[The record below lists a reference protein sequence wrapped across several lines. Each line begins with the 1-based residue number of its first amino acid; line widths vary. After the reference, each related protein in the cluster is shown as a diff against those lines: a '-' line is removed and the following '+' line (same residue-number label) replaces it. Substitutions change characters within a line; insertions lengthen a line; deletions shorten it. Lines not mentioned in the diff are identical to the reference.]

1 MDNFYLQATDGV
13 GLTPNRCRCD
23 TLNGVG
29 VTPNNIIIIYL
40 KDIYTLNAFNRGIK
54 MKAYKITFRN
64 YVVGTDAIERS
75 VTVKGW
81 IRKCVTL
88 HSLQRDKK
96 LIVSV
101 DKVDIQ

>member
-1 MDNFYLQATDGV
+1 
-13 GLTPNRCRCD
+13 
-23 TLNGVG
+23 
-29 VTPNNIIIIYL
+29 
-40 KDIYTLNAFNRGIK
+40 

-64 YVVGTDAIERS
+64 YVVGTDATERS

-101 DKVDIQ
+101 DKVDIK

>member
-1 MDNFYLQATDGV
+1 
-13 GLTPNRCRCD
+13 
-23 TLNGVG
+23 

-40 KDIYTLNAFNRGIK
+40 KEIYTLNACNRGIR

-88 HSLQRDKK
+88 RSLQRDKK

>member
-1 MDNFYLQATDGV
+1 
-13 GLTPNRCRCD
+13 
-23 TLNGVG
+23 
-29 VTPNNIIIIYL
+29 
-40 KDIYTLNAFNRGIK
+40 

-64 YVVGTDAIERS
+64 YVVGTDAIGRS

-88 HSLQRDKK
+88 RSLQRDKN

-101 DKVDIQ
+101 DKIDIQ

>member
-1 MDNFYLQATDGV
+1 
-13 GLTPNRCRCD
+13 
-23 TLNGVG
+23 
-29 VTPNNIIIIYL
+29 
-40 KDIYTLNAFNRGIK
+40 
-54 MKAYKITFRN
+54 MKVYEIVYRN

-75 VTVKGW
+75 VIVKGW

-88 HSLQRDKK
+88 RSLQKDKK

>member
-1 MDNFYLQATDGV
+1 ML
-13 GLTPNRCRCD
+13 
-23 TLNGVG
+23 
-29 VTPNNIIIIYL
+29 
-40 KDIYTLNAFNRGIK
+40 FNRGIR

-88 HSLQRDKK
+88 ASLQKDNK

-101 DKVDIQ
+101 SKMAI

>member
-1 MDNFYLQATDGV
+1 MSFGINGQILILIEILYLTK
-13 GLTPNRCRCD
+13 LIYS
-23 TLNGVG
+23 
-29 VTPNNIIIIYL
+29 NIYI
-40 KDIYTLNAFNRGIK
+40 TLNAFNRGII

-64 YVVGTDAIERS
+64 YVIGSDAMKRTI
-75 VTVKGW
+75 TVKGW

-88 HSLQRDKK
+88 RSLQRDKK

>member
-1 MDNFYLQATDGV
+1 MLF
-13 GLTPNRCRCD
+13 RS
-23 TLNGVG
+23 
-29 VTPNNIIIIYL
+29 
-40 KDIYTLNAFNRGIK
+40 GIK

-64 YVVGTDAIERS
+64 YVVGTDATERS

-101 DKVDIQ
+101 DKVDIK

>member
-1 MDNFYLQATDGV
+1 ML
-13 GLTPNRCRCD
+13 
-23 TLNGVG
+23 
-29 VTPNNIIIIYL
+29 
-40 KDIYTLNAFNRGIK
+40 FNRGIR

-64 YVVGTDAIERS
+64 YVVGTDALERS

-81 IRKCVTL
+81 IRNCLTL
-88 HSLQRDKK
+88 SALQKDKK